1 MNGKLNS
8 VLLAGLLCVGI
19 ANMVL
24 TDGQSAGAIDSD
36 GNATMLGVGKLNCA
50 QVSRLIE
57 DGDATDKVAVGS
69 FVSGWISAYNVNS
82 FIGIDVSRG
91 SEMDRIMT
99 VLMGGCRV
107 APEVNFGV
115 AVQALIET
123 FDKHYSKVEK
133 EERNEREI

>member
-1 MNGKLNS
+1 MNGKLNT

-19 ANMVL
+19 GNMVL
-24 TDGQSAGAIDSD
+24 TDGQSADAIDAD

-50 QVSRLIE
+50 QVSLLIE
-57 DGDATDKVAVGS
+57 DGDDTDKAAVGS

-82 FIGIDVSRG
+82 FIGVDVSRG

-99 VLMGGCRV
+99 ILMGGCRV